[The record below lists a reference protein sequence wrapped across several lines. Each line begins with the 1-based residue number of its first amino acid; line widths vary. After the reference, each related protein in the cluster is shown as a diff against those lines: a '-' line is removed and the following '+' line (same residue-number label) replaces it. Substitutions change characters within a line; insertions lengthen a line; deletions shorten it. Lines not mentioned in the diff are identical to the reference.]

1 MSSPDPSIKTPTLLP
16 ENSGK
21 AELFIKIH
29 RELDKL
35 EDMILDS
42 SPRIMGKTLVNEEK
56 LCEQIDEARM
66 SVPESIAQAE
76 EILFYKQDIVTEAE
90 QRAQEIL
97 GVAEAKIVKAEQRS
111 QEILGAAEAKMV
123 KAEQRSQE
131 ILGSAESRIRK
142 LIEETGIVRQ
152 AEAEASQVR
161 RQTQQ
166 ECEVLK
172 SQTVQELNQMRR
184 QTQQECEALK
194 AQTLQEVN
202 QIRKQSQ
209 QEWEILQKEES
220 AELASIQKAA
230 DEYSDR
236 MLGGL
241 EGQLIEMIRIVQ
253 NGRKHVQ
260 VSTKSDRKK

>member
-1 MSSPDPSIKTPTLLP
+1 MLSQDTTKAPPSPSDLG
-16 ENSGK
+16 NK
-21 AELFIKIH
+21 AEFIKIH

-35 EDMILDS
+35 EDMLLDS
-42 SPRIMGKTLVNEEK
+42 SPRIMGKTLVDEEK
-56 LCEQIDEARM
+56 LCEQIDEVRM

-76 EILFYKQDIVTEAE
+76 EILYYKQDLVAEAE
-90 QRAQEIL
+90 QRA
-97 GVAEAKIVKAEQRS
+97 

-166 ECEVLK
+166 ECEALK
-172 SQTVQELNQMRR
+172 SQTIQELNQMRR
-184 QTQQECEALK
+184 QTQQECETLK
-194 AQTLQEVN
+194 SQTIQELN

-209 QEWEILQKEES
+209 QEWDLLQKEEA

-236 MLGGL
+236 MLGNL

-260 VSTKSDRKK
+260 TPAKRSGK